1 MIKYKLNI
9 TIMLCLIL
17 SSCSNFLTWHLDKG
31 IHKNSPLQA
40 NSNVETENIKDN
52 YNISSVEIWST
63 STNKGLHGN
72 TGYLKIYKKNN
83 LIYSV
88 DSYGLMSAVSSA
100 SGEIVWQIAT
110 NYDVSSGISIPD
122 DKICFGTNDAKLICF
137 DIETLS
143 VNSHLPLI
151 TSMKNFTT
159 FSKSSPDVEIDL
171 ISELASPILSIN
183 NLYLL
188 KLDNDDLYLMDP
200 TSQDV
205 IWKSESQNIPLR
217 TKGASMPLVHNN
229 TVYIARDNGSLSAY
243 DQTNGTLKWLTV
255 ISSRSGRND
264 LESQR
269 DAEMNILLSDDKLF
283 YGHYQGDIACLD
295 LGTGDIVW
303 SSPLSFIN
311 DISIYGSSILG
322 STTSNVLVSLDKA
335 SGFMNW
341 KSEINKDITQPI
353 IIDKIVMIFSTDG
366 TLFGYDIESGEKV
379 YEEEFGYDIHPKT
392 EFIIEKNNIYF
403 QSSDGDIIHLHVDI

>member
-1 MIKYKLNI
+1 MTKYKLNI
-9 TIMLCLIL
+9 IVLCLIL

-40 NSNVETENIKDN
+40 NSTVEPATTKKN
-52 YNISSVEIWST
+52 YNISPEEIWST

-88 DSYGLMSAVSSA
+88 DSYGLMSAVSSV

-110 NYDVSSGISIPD
+110 NYDVSSGISITD

-143 VNSHLPLI
+143 INSYLPLI

-217 TKGASMPLVHNN
+217 TKGASMPLVYNN

-243 DQTNGTLKWLTV
+243 DQTTGTLKWLTV

-264 LESQR
+264 LESKR
-269 DAEMNILLSDDKLF
+269 DAEMSILLSDNKLF
-283 YGHYQGDIACLD
+283 YGHYQGDIASLD
-295 LGTGDIVW
+295 LSSGDIIW

-311 DISIYGSSILG
+311 NISIYGSSILG

-341 KSEINKDITQPI
+341 KSEISKDITQPI

-392 EFIIEKNNIYF
+392 EFIIENNNIYF
-403 QSSDGDIIHLHVDI
+403 QSSDGDMIHLRVNM

>member
-1 MIKYKLNI
+1 MIKYKINI
-9 TIMLCLIL
+9 FMLCLIL

-31 IHKNSPLQA
+31 IHKNSSLVV
-40 NSNVETENIKDN
+40 NSTVESEATKENYKILSK
-52 YNISSVEIWST
+52 EIWST
-63 STNKGLHGN
+63 STNSGLHGN
-72 TGYLKIYKKNN
+72 TGYLQIYKKNN

-88 DSYGLMSAVSSA
+88 DSYGLMSAVSITN
-100 SGEIVWQIAT
+100 GEIVWQIAT
-110 NYDVSSGISIPD
+110 NYDVSSGISVLD
-122 DKICFGTNDAKLICF
+122 DKVCFGTIDAKLICF

-151 TSMKNFTT
+151 TSMKNITT

-217 TKGASMPLVHNN
+217 TKGASMPLVQNN

-269 DAEMNILLSDDKLF
+269 DAEMNIFLSDDKIF
-283 YGHYQGDIACLD
+283 YGHYQGDIASLD
-295 LGTGDIVW
+295 LSTGDIVW

-311 DISIYGSSILG
+311 NISMYGNSILG

-341 KSEINKDITQPI
+341 KSEINKDITEPF
-353 IIDKIVMIFSTDG
+353 IIDKIAMIFSTDG

-379 YEEEFGYDIHPKT
+379 YQEEFGYDIHPKT
-392 EFIIEKNNIYF
+392 QFIIEKNNIYF
-403 QSSDGDIIHLHVDI
+403 QTSDGDTIHLRVNI

>member
-1 MIKYKLNI
+1 MTKYKLNI
-9 TIMLCLIL
+9 IVLCLIL

-40 NSNVETENIKDN
+40 NSTVESATTKKN
-52 YNISSVEIWST
+52 YNISPEEIWST

-72 TGYLKIYKKNN
+72 TGYLRIYKKNN

-88 DSYGLMSAVSSA
+88 DSYGLMSAVSSV

-110 NYDVSSGISIPD
+110 NYDVSSGISITD

-143 VNSHLPLI
+143 INSHLPLI
-151 TSMKNFTT
+151 TSMKNLTT

-217 TKGASMPLVHNN
+217 TKGASMPLIYNN

-243 DQTNGTLKWLTV
+243 DQTTGTLKWLTV

-269 DAEMNILLSDDKLF
+269 DAEMNILLSDNKLF
-283 YGHYQGDIACLD
+283 YGHYQGDIASLD
-295 LGTGDIVW
+295 LSSGDIVW

-311 DISIYGSSILG
+311 DISMYGSSILG

-392 EFIIEKNNIYF
+392 EFIIENNNIYF
-403 QSSDGDIIHLHVDI
+403 QSSDGDMIHLRVNM

>member
-1 MIKYKLNI
+1 MTKYIFNI
-9 TIMLCLIL
+9 ILLSLIL

-31 IHKNSPLQA
+31 IHKNTTQKS
-40 NSNVETENIKDN
+40 NSTVESDNIKES
-52 YNISSVEIWST
+52 YNVSSSEIWST
-63 STNKGLHGN
+63 STNNGIHGN
-72 TGYLKIYKKNN
+72 TGYLKTYKKND

-88 DSYGLMSAVSSA
+88 DSYGLVSAVSSA
-100 SGEIVWQIAT
+100 NGDIVWQIAT
-110 NYDVSSGISIPD
+110 NYDVSSGISVVS
-122 DKICFGTNDAKLICF
+122 DKVCFGTTDAKLICF
-137 DIETLS
+137 NTETLS
-143 VNSHLPLI
+143 LNSHFPLI
-151 TSMKNFTT
+151 TSMKNLTT
-159 FSKSSPDVEIDL
+159 FSKSNPDLEIEL

-183 NLYLL
+183 NLFLL
-188 KLDNDDLYLMDP
+188 KLDNDDLYLIDP
-200 TSQDV
+200 SSQAV

-229 TVYIARDNGSLSAY
+229 IVYIARDNGSLSAY

-264 LESQR
+264 LEAQR

-283 YGHYQGDIACLD
+283 YGHYQGDIACID
-295 LGTGDIVW
+295 LRTGDIVW

-353 IIDKIVMIFSTDG
+353 IIDKIVMTFSTDG
-366 TLFGYDIESGEKV
+366 TLFGYDVESGEKV

-403 QSSDGDIIHLHVDI
+403 QSSDGDIIRLRVDI

>member
-1 MIKYKLNI
+1 MTKYKLNI
-9 TIMLCLIL
+9 IVLCLIL

-40 NSNVETENIKDN
+40 NSTVESVTTKKN
-52 YNISSVEIWST
+52 YNISPEEIWST

-88 DSYGLMSAVSSA
+88 DSYGLMSAVSSV

-110 NYDVSSGISIPD
+110 NYDVSSGISITD

-143 VNSHLPLI
+143 INSHLPLI

-205 IWKSESQNIPLR
+205 IWK
-217 TKGASMPLVHNN
+217 V
-229 TVYIARDNGSLSAY
+229 
-243 DQTNGTLKWLTV
+243 
-255 ISSRSGRND
+255 
-264 LESQR
+264 
-269 DAEMNILLSDDKLF
+269 
-283 YGHYQGDIACLD
+283 
-295 LGTGDIVW
+295 
-303 SSPLSFIN
+303 
-311 DISIYGSSILG
+311 
-322 STTSNVLVSLDKA
+322 KA
-335 SGFMNW
+335 
-341 KSEINKDITQPI
+341 
-353 IIDKIVMIFSTDG
+353 KIF
-366 TLFGYDIESGEKV
+366 L
-379 YEEEFGYDIHPKT
+379 
-392 EFIIEKNNIYF
+392 
-403 QSSDGDIIHLHVDI
+403 